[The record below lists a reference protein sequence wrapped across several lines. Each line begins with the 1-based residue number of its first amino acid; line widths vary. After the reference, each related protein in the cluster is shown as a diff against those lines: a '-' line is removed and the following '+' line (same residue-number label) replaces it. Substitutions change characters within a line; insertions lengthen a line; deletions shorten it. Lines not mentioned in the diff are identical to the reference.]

1 MTLKDLLEV
10 SGNSNQDMVE
20 SGGEEWG
27 DKVIGHV
34 LHVLNGCKRDVLHD
48 LLANRREEIANL
60 GRELGLSGV
69 GLGEKL
75 LIALTAMAK
84 SDRRDFATSL

>member
-34 LHVLNGCKRDVLHD
+34 PLAPVQHMQDVANHLVT
-48 LLANRREEIANL
+48 LL
-60 GRELGLSGV
+60 
-69 GLGEKL
+69 
-75 LIALTAMAK
+75 LTP
-84 SDRRDFATSL
+84 